1 MYKLQVCRPVT
12 PAVSGESQRTLT
24 LVSCPKAGRGEAKG
38 GWIQD
43 DRTRGDRGRPMAG
56 LPCCYRSSEG
66 NGADCTPRSVF
77 LNCSD
82 LAEPNLHL
90 HYPFVIVLGI
100 NYLIAPGRI
109 LEREEGRRHSADAR
123 RARQAMFE
131 AEEQKGP

>member
-1 MYKLQVCRPVT
+1 MCCPVT
-12 PAVSGESQRTLT
+12 PAVPGESQLPLT
-24 LVSCPKAGRGEAKG
+24 PAVQRQAEGKPREAGSRVTETKG
-38 GWIQD
+38 DW
-43 DRTRGDRGRPMAG
+43 GRPMAG
-56 LPCCYRSSEG
+56 LPHCYRSSEG

-90 HYPFVIVLGI
+90 HYPFAIVLGI
-100 NYLIAPGRI
+100 NYPIAPGRI

-131 AEEQKGP
+131 AEEQRGP